1 MLGFLFLIDRVL
13 PCNGVVLLELD
24 LALNGLLV
32 LGRIIRVAFAHA
44 PGVSD
49 GDKLDEVLL

>member
-13 PCNGVVLLELD
+13 PRNRVVLLELD

-44 PGVSD
+44 LGISD
-49 GDKLDEVLL
+49 GDELDEVLL